1 MGSTTVRAARAED
14 GGRLVDVFVD
24 ARRSYYEGHLPEEE
38 LADWESRVRAA
49 PYDFTRPGRTWLVAE
64 LDGELVGF
72 ALVTAD
78 GDLLQLQVDPAHWG
92 RGVGHALHDAAA
104 DALRGHGVTTAHLE
118 VFTPNERAR
127 AFYTAHGRR
136 EVGRSDE
143 FPPHVRMALDVRV

>member
-1 MGSTTVRAARAED
+1 MRARAED

-24 ARRSYYEGHLPEEE
+24 ARRTLRGHLPRRS
-38 LADWESRVRAA
+38 WPTGRPGPRG

-136 EVGRSDE
+136 ESPVGRVPAARPDGARRAR
-143 FPPHVRMALDVRV
+143 VMAWEAWRS